1 MHIAVSV
8 VLQPLHMANF
18 SSMYAARPAGE
29 SLSAKPTECGRV
41 AENKDV
47 EEEISK

>member
-1 MHIAVSV
+1 MSV